1 MHDSYVF
8 IYIVQYVFK
17 TIGLE
22 EILYLWN
29 NYIVESLFLSR
40 SLLSESSILFISAL
54 VGLPEELL
62 VLARYTDGVLDNS
75 LSILFE
81 A

>member
-1 MHDSYVF
+1 
-8 IYIVQYVFK
+8 
-17 TIGLE
+17 
-22 EILYLWN
+22 
-29 NYIVESLFLSR
+29 
-40 SLLSESSILFISAL
+40 LFISAL

-75 LSILFE
+75 FLILFE